1 MYRRIRTVIIILIIL
16 SIALSACG
24 KDDPRFSQEP
34 GGDGPKLSG
43 AAGGTDELLIV
54 TSFYPIY
61 VFTSNI
67 ALDIPGVRVEN
78 MTEPQTGCLHDYQL
92 VPADMKTLEK
102 ADIFVINGAGMES
115 FLDKVISQLPDLEI
129 IEASEGIPLLKDE
142 HGEDNPHVWVSISGA
157 IQEVRNIAEG
167 LAGLDPENAELYRK
181 NCEEYVKRLEALKD
195 RMHEALKDIKTRDI
209 VTFHEAFPYFAQEF
223 GLNVVSVVEREPG
236 SEPSAGELAETI
248 RIIQDLDVKVLF
260 TEPQYSTRAADSIAS
275 QTGAKVYT
283 LDPVVTGPKDAAPDS
298 YEKTMD
304 ENLKVLIEAL
314 YD

>member
-181 NCEEYVKRLEALKD
+181 NCEEYVKRLEDLKD